1 MPLLTRNSRVQQH
14 TRENAKRSCRTLH
27 NVIRKPPPKAY
38 KDKPKAYKTAQA
50 PNSANFANS
59 VKAAKAPNSAN
70 TTKAYKYKLRYIT
83 YKTAKASSYMPAALA
98 GNNNAIDLSFLKY
111 IKGSES
117 GDSDTDKCIDE
128 ATQFICDELDGI
140 SIDVVK
146 NRLADIRQ
154 YRAELKEL
162 LKLPLMK
169 QRTTEWFDARKTRL
183 TASDLYDAIKV
194 SRDSSDSS
202 VSIKLAKKKAN
213 IVATD
218 TINYNAIPA
227 LKWGT
232 MFEPMATR
240 CYSQK
245 MNDIFIHDFGL
256 ICDTNNEH
264 FGASPDGIN
273 ELGIMLEIKCPYSRK
288 IVDGVIPDKYKMQI
302 QGQLAVCKLKECDY
316 IECIFKSLESEE
328 EYLCIDGDAAVS
340 HGTACAMHGVIAEFY
355 NRAGEYVYYYSEPN
369 RTPAECLADIRKIA
383 SSEEKLKFSKYTY
396 WRLDEMIIQRVVFNA
411 REWETIIPKIN
422 SFWEK
427 VEEYKLLPIET
438 GIKKYKFVDD
448 ADDGTEADGA
458 NAKTGGTE
466 AGTTKKTIVPVA
478 TNKYKFVDDED

>member
-1 MPLLTRNSRVQQH
+1 M
-14 TRENAKRSCRTLH
+14 
-27 NVIRKPPPKAY
+27 
-38 KDKPKAYKTAQA
+38 
-50 PNSANFANS
+50 PNSANTA
-59 VKAAKAPNSAN
+59 KAAKAPNSV
-70 TTKAYKYKLRYIT
+70 KAYKYKLCYIT

-117 GDSDTDKCIDE
+117 SVSDTDRCIDE
-128 ATQFICDELDGI
+128 ATQFICDEIDGI

-194 SRDSSDSS
+194 SRDSRDSS

-213 IVATD
+213 IVAAD

-328 EYLCIDGDAAVS
+328 EYLCIDGTAQ
-340 HGTACAMHGVIAEFY
+340 GTACAKHGVIAEFY

-383 SSEEKLKFSKYTY
+383 SSSGSEEKLKFSKYTY

-411 REWETIIPKIN
+411 KEWETIIPKIN

-427 VEEYKLLPIET
+427 VEEYKLLPIEM
-438 GIKKYKFVDD
+438 GIKKYVFVDD
-448 ADDGTEADGA
+448 ADEDGECGTEADGA
-458 NAKTGGTE
+458 NAKASEAAGGTE
-466 AGTTKKTIVPVA
+466 AGTTKKTVVPVA

>member
-1 MPLLTRNSRVQQH
+1 M
-14 TRENAKRSCRTLH
+14 
-27 NVIRKPPPKAY
+27 
-38 KDKPKAYKTAQA
+38 
-50 PNSANFANS
+50 PNSANTA
-59 VKAAKAPNSAN
+59 KAAKAPNSV
-70 TTKAYKYKLRYIT
+70 KAYKYKLCYIT

-117 GDSDTDKCIDE
+117 SESSVSDTDRCIDE
-128 ATQFICDELDGI
+128 ATQFICDEIDGI

-194 SRDSSDSS
+194 SRDSRDSS

-213 IVATD
+213 IVAAD

-328 EYLCIDGDAAVS
+328 EYLCIDGDAQ
-340 HGTACAMHGVIAEFY
+340 HGTAQGTAHGVIAEFY

-369 RTPAECLADIRKIA
+369 RTPAECLADIHKVA
-383 SSEEKLKFSKYTY
+383 SSVSSEEKLKFSKYTY

-411 REWETIIPKIN
+411 KEWETIIPKIN

-438 GIKKYKFVDD
+438 GIKKYVFVDD
-448 ADDGTEADGA
+448 ADECGTASEADGA
-458 NAKTGGTE
+458 NAKASEAADGKV
-466 AGTTKKTIVPVA
+466 AGTTKKTVVPVA

>member
-1 MPLLTRNSRVQQH
+1 M
-14 TRENAKRSCRTLH
+14 
-27 NVIRKPPPKAY
+27 
-38 KDKPKAYKTAQA
+38 
-50 PNSANFANS
+50 
-59 VKAAKAPNSAN
+59 PNSAN
-70 TTKAYKYKLRYIT
+70 TVKAYKYKLRYIT

-111 IKGSES
+111 IKDSES
-117 GDSDTDKCIDE
+117 SVSGVSGTDKCIDE

-213 IVATD
+213 IVAAD

-245 MNDIFIHDFGL
+245 MNDIAIHDFGL

-328 EYLCIDGDAAVS
+328 EYLCIDGDAQ
-340 HGTACAMHGVIAEFY
+340 HGTAHGVIAEFY

-369 RTPAECLADIRKIA
+369 RTPAECLADIRKVG
-383 SSEEKLKFSKYTY
+383 SVSEEKLKFSKYTY

-427 VEEYKLLPIET
+427 VE
-438 GIKKYKFVDD
+438 
-448 ADDGTEADGA
+448 
-458 NAKTGGTE
+458 
-466 AGTTKKTIVPVA
+466 
-478 TNKYKFVDDED
+478 

>member
-1 MPLLTRNSRVQQH
+1 
-14 TRENAKRSCRTLH
+14 
-27 NVIRKPPPKAY
+27 
-38 KDKPKAYKTAQA
+38 
-50 PNSANFANS
+50 
-59 VKAAKAPNSAN
+59 
-70 TTKAYKYKLRYIT
+70 
-83 YKTAKASSYMPAALA
+83 MPAALA

-111 IKGSES
+111 IKGGVSSES
-117 GDSDTDKCIDE
+117 GVSDTVKCIDE

-213 IVATD
+213 IVAAD

-245 MNDIFIHDFGL
+245 MNDILIHDFGL

-340 HGTACAMHGVIAEFY
+340 HGTAHGTAHGVIAEFY

-383 SSEEKLKFSKYTY
+383 DNIISGVSSSEEKLKFSKYTY

-448 ADDGTEADGA
+448 ADEDGEDSKCGTKADG
-458 NAKTGGTE
+458 
-466 AGTTKKTIVPVA
+466 AGTTKKTVVPVA